1 MQQIQL
7 NIIPFAPNNTIL
19 KIGLYK
25 QKIEGYAS
33 LYKGEYPRI
42 LWEQYE
48 AELREISHLYCN
60 FSDVENADYVV
71 EVDITKSTNFG
82 LHYFRFL
89 MYNYFVGKVDVLF
102 PNFINDVEIWQH
114 DKNKSTAKFNQYNK
128 FTLKVQ
134 YARVSNSF
142 ELVVAYDGT
151 AKLYA
156 KSLQEIGNIDPD
168 KITWVNSNG
177 KLFRW
182 KEMPP
187 EEKQE
192 LDKIF
197 PLLNYKLKKQ
207 FDVPAD
213 KPDFNN
219 RYPKYLNF
227 INSFYNNV
235 LNTDAFK
242 KIIPLADTGFWKVAE
257 EHTLRTKLNSN
268 ELLFGKNM
276 LSVSPLEGM
285 KKYGPYK
292 KSPNNNVK
300 FFFIYHPEDKATA
313 VTNIYKYFHKGFF
326 KNNDEGNPYRA
337 FPDIYT
343 YIKQPLELAV
353 TNNIE
358 IQNKENI
365 VAEVDYAIKNTP
377 RTADT
382 QYVAIYI
389 SPIAKTEEN
398 TDLLNVYYKVKEI
411 LIKHEISSQ
420 VIYNQN
426 LLRDDFNFY
435 LPNIEIALLAKL
447 GGIPW
452 RLNCSSVDEL
462 IVGVG
467 AFYSQTNKTRYVGSA
482 FCFNNEGIFEGFNC
496 FGADETMMLAG
507 SIRNAVT
514 TYVERKKDAKRLIIH
529 FYKKMSEQELEPI
542 MKVLHNLELD
552 IPVIVVSIN
561 KTESKELL
569 AFDISDTKNLMPLSG
584 TIIQVGYRDYLLCNN
599 TRYNPSSVVKM
610 KEYHFPIKL
619 HISSSQKEVFDDVA
633 VVKDIMD
640 QVYQFSRM
648 YWKSI
653 SQQSLPVTTLYP
665 EMVAQMYPHF
675 DNEHLNEFGMNNLWF
690 L

>member
-1 MQQIQL
+1 MQEIQL
-7 NIIPFAPNNTIL
+7 NIIPFSPTVTKL
-19 KIGLYK
+19 EVGLFK
-25 QKIEGYAS
+25 EKTEGYAS
-33 LYKGEYPRI
+33 LHKGEYPKE

-48 AELREISHLYCN
+48 SELKEISHLYCN
-60 FSDVENADYVV
+60 FSTTENADYTAT
-71 EVDITKSTNFG
+71 VDIKKNTNFG

-89 MYNYFVGKVDVLF
+89 IYNYLQDKVDVLF
-102 PNFINDVEIWQH
+102 PNFVNDVEVWQH
-114 DKNKSTAKFNQYNK
+114 DKNKSTTKFNLYNK

-142 ELVVAYDGT
+142 ELVVSYDGT

-156 KSLQEIGNIDPD
+156 KSMQDIGNIDTD

-182 KEMPP
+182 IKMPP
-187 EEKQE
+187 EEKQD

-197 PLLNYKLKKQ
+197 PLLNNQLKRE
-207 FDVPAD
+207 FEIPFD
-213 KPDFNN
+213 KPDFSN
-219 RYPKYLNF
+219 RYPKYLGF
-227 INSFYNNV
+227 INAFYNTV
-235 LNTDAFK
+235 LNTKGFK
-242 KIIPLADTGFWKVAE
+242 SIIPLSNDGFWKVNE
-257 EHTLRTKLNSN
+257 DQTFRTKHNSN
-268 ELLFGKNM
+268 ELLFGKNT
-276 LSVSPLEGM
+276 LSINPLAGM
-285 KKYGPYK
+285 KNGPYK
-292 KSPNNNVK
+292 KSPHNNVK
-300 FFFIYHPEDKATA
+300 FFFIYHPEDKAIA
-313 VTNIYKYFHKGFF
+313 VANIYRYFNKGFF
-326 KNNDEGNPYRA
+326 KKNDEGQEYRA

-343 YIKQPLELAV
+343 YIKQPLLLDIAS
-353 TNNIE
+353 NIE
-358 IQNKENI
+358 IQDKTNI
-365 VAEVDYAIKNTP
+365 VAEVDAAIKNTV
-377 RTADT
+377 RTPNT

-411 LIKHEISSQ
+411 LIKHDISSQ
-420 VIYNQN
+420 VIFNQN
-426 LLRDDFNFY
+426 LAREDFNLY

-447 GGIPW
+447 GGVPW
-452 RLNCSSVDEL
+452 RLNCSTVNEL

-467 AFYSQTNKTRYVGSA
+467 AFYSHSNKTKYVGSA
-482 FCFNNEGIFEGFNC
+482 FCFNNEGIFEGFDC
-496 FGADETMMLAG
+496 FGADETLMLAG

-514 TYVERKKDAKRLIIH
+514 TYVEQKKDAKRLIIH

-542 MKVLHNLELD
+542 LDVLHHLELD

-569 AFDISDTKNLMPLSG
+569 AFDIKDPKNLMPLSG
-584 TIIQVGYRDYLLCNN
+584 TILQIGKRDYLLCNN
-599 TRYNPSSVVKM
+599 TRYAANSPVRN

-619 HISSSQKEVFDDVA
+619 HISSTHPEVFDDIA
-633 VVKDIMD
+633 VVKDLMD

-665 EMVAQMYPHF
+665 EMVAEMYPHF
-675 DNEHLNEFGMNNLWF
+675 ENEHLSDFGKNNLWF